1 MSNLEALHRRA
12 KALNLHGLL
21 ARWGE
26 AAAAGW
32 LATLI
37 DWEEQERT
45 RRSLERRLRAAHS
58 RGDHKGGN
66 PGHVHTSPSRDG

>member
-21 ARWGE
+21 AHWEE

-45 RRSLERRLRAAHS
+45 RRSLERRLWKPGWPVGCYAHAICPAAI
-58 RGDHKGGN
+58 
-66 PGHVHTSPSRDG
+66 PSR